1 MPDGRRA
8 SGLLGRPGNDVED
21 SVATPDTAPTGD
33 KPTFDR
39 GRPGFLRR
47 LFFKSP
53 TALYRGPMAEVM
65 RSRCILML
73 TTTGRRS
80 GLPRTTGVSFMPHG
94 DNFVV
99 FSGWGVRSD
108 WYRNL
113 LANPDVTIRVGGR
126 TMQATAVPVADPAR
140 RHGLMEQMRKRSGKC
155 GPPEPVRTVLRVT
168 NVFDY
173 EGELDMA
180 LEQGGALPVVELI
193 PKR

>member
-1 MPDGRRA
+1 M
-8 SGLLGRPGNDVED
+8 RPAAPATELED
-21 SVATPDTAPTGD
+21 TMATSEPALTED

-39 GRPGFLRR
+39 GRPGPLKRF
-47 LFFKSP
+47 FFKSP
-53 TALYRGPMAEVM
+53 TALYRGPIAEVM

-94 DNFVV
+94 DNFIV

-108 WYRNL
+108 WYKNL
-113 LANPDVTIRVGGR
+113 LANPEVTIRVGGK
-126 TMQATAVPVADPAR
+126 TMKATARPVADPAR
-140 RHGLMEQMRKRSGKC
+140 RSRLMQEMRKRSGKC
-155 GPPEPVRTVLRVT
+155 GPPEPMRTVLRVT

-193 PKR
+193 PNR